1 MSLSKIIANLAKSVV
16 ALKSTKLTFGS
27 ETLKNGTEIS
37 FVGDSIEVGLPIDI
51 IDSDGTISIL
61 PDGDYETE
69 SGISFTVAEGVVTEV
84 KNPETPA
91 EEVEQKKN
99 EVDFSAQLS
108 DLKAELSK
116 KFAEQNA
123 VIAKLSKI
131 VQALADQPSGE
142 AGQAVGFS
150 KKPAETKS
158 EAKVKGGIAALAAA
172 LQNQN

>member
-1 MSLSKIIANLAKSVV
+1 M
-16 ALKSTKLTFGS
+16 
-27 ETLKNGTEIS
+27 
-37 FVGDSIEVGLPIDI
+37 
-51 IDSDGTISIL
+51 
-61 PDGDYETE
+61 
-69 SGISFTVAEGVVTEV
+69 

-108 DLKAELSK
+108 DLKAEFSK